1 MTGRLELW
9 LYMVQRVSAMLMA
22 PLIIVHL
29 VTIVYAIQGGL
40 SAAEILGRTQGS
52 VVWMLFY
59 GLFVIAASVHGA
71 IGLRNILREMTRWRG
86 RSLDWSAAG
95 FALVVLLLG
104 LNAVRA
110 VT

>member
-9 LYMVQRVSAMLMA
+9 LYMVQRFSAMLMA

-40 SAAEILGRTQGS
+40 SASEILGRTQGS
-52 VVWMLFY
+52 VFWMLFY

-71 IGLRNILREMTRWRG
+71 IGLRNILREMTPWRG
-86 RSLDWSAAG
+86 RSLDFSAAG

-104 LNAVRA
+104 LNAVGA